1 MKLLKGGLLVLAV
14 AAAVVATFLP
24 LSVLRIR
31 LAPGQP
37 QTEFVTTG
45 WRTNFGDT
53 VDPHGPLFGV
63 PIVAAALVL
72 LAGIFL
78 RKFAFAGAAAL
89 AGVTGMLLVYLV
101 NAIGFHKEGNLTID
115 PGLEAG
121 FGIGIWV
128 LLAATLLAF
137 GAVVVH
143 PDD

>member
-14 AAAVVATFLP
+14 ATVVVATFLP
-24 LSVLRIR
+24 LSELRIR
-31 LAPGQP
+31 LVPDQP

-53 VDPHGPLFGV
+53 VDPHGPMFGV
-63 PIVAAALVL
+63 PVVVAALVL
-72 LAGIFL
+72 AAGVFL

-89 AGVTGMLLVYLV
+89 AGVTGMLFVYLV
-101 NAIGFHKEGNLTID
+101 NAISFHKAGNLTID

-121 FGIGIWV
+121 FGVGIWV
-128 LLAATLLAF
+128 LLAGVLLAF